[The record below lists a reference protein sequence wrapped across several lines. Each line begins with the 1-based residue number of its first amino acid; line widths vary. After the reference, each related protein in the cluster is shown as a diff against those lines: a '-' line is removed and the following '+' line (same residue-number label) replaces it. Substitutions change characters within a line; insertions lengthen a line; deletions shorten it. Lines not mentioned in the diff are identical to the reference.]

1 MTAKQKANR
10 ERFKAAIAE
19 AKKIREKNP
28 KLTQAEAVKKAWAI
42 IYSKKSKAGAVG
54 KTKETTIYKGF
65 KIIKGNY
72 VSDYDNL
79 KYSYTVLDKENYQP
93 FKRQNYFKTV
103 AAAKK
108 EIDSVFNTY
117 GSTFSGMKKT
127 AKKSAKKP
135 AAKSMHKDTKSHNVN
150 IRVMSGYAKTQKE
163 KALEA
168 WKAVYGRLAAEYV
181 AAKTKREKNAI
192 NKEMKIAKTMIT
204 NFSK

>member
-10 ERFKAAIAE
+10 ERFKAAINE
-19 AKKIREKNP
+19 AAKIRAKNP

-42 IYSKKSKAGAVG
+42 IYSKKSKANAVG

-72 VSDYDNL
+72 VSDYDNS

-108 EIDSVFNTY
+108 EIDSVFNTHE
-117 GSTFSGMKKT
+117 SIFSGMKKT
-127 AKKSAKKP
+127 AKKSA
-135 AAKSMHKDTKSHNVN
+135 AKSYHKDTKSHNVN
-150 IRVMSGYAKTQKE
+150 IRVMSGYAETQKN

-168 WKAVYGRLAAEYV
+168 WKAVYGRLSADYV
-181 AAKTKREKNAI
+181 AAKTKKEKNAI
-192 NKEMKIAKTMIT
+192 VKEMKIAKTMII